1 MFKYIKVFSLLCA
14 PWLFETGPPILRH
27 IVWICLECS
36 LRPEIRLAPWL
47 RLLHIEEPFVTQAFD
62 FLLDTARWEDLDGLT
77 AISLQVS
84 SVSVSRCIKIY
95 QDVSSL
101 VAIEC
106 CKLLQKLRIAMIAQ
120 LSLAL
125 GTSVDEQTH
134 CNPTEPGGTRCMDG
148 FFFCMF
154 LSMFFAGRVMRVHG
168 LHNAMTGCCC
178 KDYDWLFWVDCDL
191 FFMNPATGAKSQTSL
206 KAMRAKRGKTSFCS
220 QVPKYLIL

>member
-84 SVSVSRCIKIY
+84 SVSVSRCIKSCGNRVL
-95 QDVSSL
+95 QT
-101 VAIEC
+101 VAEAADSNDSNDSTAEFGSRHI
-106 CKLLQKLRIAMIAQ
+106 
-120 LSLAL
+120 
-125 GTSVDEQTH
+125 
-134 CNPTEPGGTRCMDG
+134 
-148 FFFCMF
+148 
-154 LSMFFAGRVMRVHG
+154 
-168 LHNAMTGCCC
+168 
-178 KDYDWLFWVDCDL
+178 
-191 FFMNPATGAKSQTSL
+191 
-206 KAMRAKRGKTSFCS
+206 RG
-220 QVPKYLIL
+220 